1 MSPVSINEI
10 GLFLNHILLGFED
23 FIFVGFI
30 ILITNSI
37 GIFFI
42 NLLTG
47 GK

>member
-1 MSPVSINEI
+1 MIPVSINEI

-30 ILITNSI
+30 ILIANSI

-42 NLLTG
+42 HMLTG
-47 GK
+47 GR